1 MGVSVQE
8 GDVGMERRLGIPVLK
23 GVVFLNGYTCT
34 GRRCRLCPNGIHVLE
49 KGVGYV

>member
-23 GVVFLNGYTCT
+23 GVVCLNRYTCT
-34 GRRCRLCPNGIHVLE
+34 ERSCMPEWVYLYWKEV
-49 KGVGYV
+49 